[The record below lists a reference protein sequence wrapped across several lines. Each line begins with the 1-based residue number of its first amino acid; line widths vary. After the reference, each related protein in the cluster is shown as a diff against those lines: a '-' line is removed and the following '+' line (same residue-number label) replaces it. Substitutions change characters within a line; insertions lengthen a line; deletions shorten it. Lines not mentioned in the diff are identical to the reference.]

1 MNGAACEEKTP
12 EPVTLSGER
21 KQSVQK
27 NDIQIPGATANQ
39 IYESVG
45 TAEYAS
51 YFSGGIVNNAMVP
64 DINPVAVHTPVVCV
78 GMSTDDIGFNQQI
91 IPTKYKSLI
100 LGRTF
105 TVSVG
110 TAGTHLDEKGYGTR
124 EYRKYVKARQVKFP
138 FPVVSDGRQIA
149 ADSWITLQSD
159 TAKFLLPVS
168 VPEGDYD
175 IFAAQ

>member
-1 MNGAACEEKTP
+1 M
-12 EPVTLSGER
+12 
-21 KQSVQK
+21 
-27 NDIQIPGATANQ
+27 
-39 IYESVG
+39 
-45 TAEYAS
+45 
-51 YFSGGIVNNAMVP
+51 P

-138 FPVVSDGRQIA
+138 FPVVSDCSGQL
-149 ADSWITLQSD
+149 DHH
-159 TAKFLLPVS
+159 S
-168 VPEGDYD
+168 V
-175 IFAAQ
+175 